1 MLEAHLDPKSDAAS
15 RRPETIDR
23 MVGWILDRLGLQA
36 GDRVLEEGFD
46 YPEEKIFLDQYVVID
61 ADGTLR
67 VYRNWFQDYAPAMLT
82 AELEAGGGYPRGAV
96 GGPDRDAVNRRFGM
110 DWRGGQGES
119 AID

>member
-82 AELEAGGGYPRGAV
+82 AELEAGGGTLEGLWGDLTGTPLTEDSEWIGVAARASQ
-96 GGPDRDAVNRRFGM
+96 P
-110 DWRGGQGES
+110 
-119 AID
+119 